1 MSDENLALDMDKPL
15 HRALDFWAGI
25 DGSDSK
31 AVGEALSALSLSHLA
46 DVPVRMLSTGQRK
59 RAMLARVV
67 SAKAPLCL
75 FDYPANALSASSLLL
90 LVVLF
95 LLLLAFFFCSSSF
108 SVLFFLFFFFF
119 FFSFSF

>member
-1 MSDENLALDMDKPL
+1 MVFFFKQNTAYEVRISDWSSDVCASDLLLQPAAGHIERRGRLAMSDENLALDMDKPL

-67 SAKAPLCL
+67 DRKSTRL
-75 FDYPANALSASSLLL
+75 NSSH
-90 LVVLF
+90 
-95 LLLLAFFFCSSSF
+95 
-108 SVLFFLFFFFF
+108 
-119 FFSFSF
+119 